1 MTLARPPGTPAA
13 PAQAQASG
21 PPIKVMI
28 VDDSVF
34 MRGILSK
41 WLGES
46 GEFTVVGTHPNGRR
60 AADDVQSSQ
69 PDVVILDLEM
79 PDMDGLTALPLILE
93 RKANTAVLVASAL
106 SRRGA
111 EVSLRA
117 LTLGAA
123 DYLPKPDSAR
133 GPVAAEE
140 FRAELLAKARSLGQR
155 VRRRSMPRPPVGS
168 TAGTPAA
175 GTPATAPAAA
185 PVRIGGLPR
194 TDGKLRAYS
203 RMPPALLA
211 IGSSTGGPQA
221 LTKLFADIGPFIGRV
236 PVLVVQHMPPTFTAI
251 LAEHI
256 ARASGRRCAEGRDGE
271 DLVAGQIY
279 VAPGGLHMDVAQ
291 SGGVSRIRLL
301 DTAPVNFCKP
311 AVDPMF
317 ESVAGIYGAAALGV
331 VLTGMGSDGARGA
344 LKIADLGGSVIAQ
357 DEESSVVWG
366 MPGATAAIG
375 ACAGILPMAE
385 IGPRVN
391 RLLTGGRE

>member
-13 PAQAQASG
+13 PAQAQPSG

-168 TAGTPAA
+168 TAGTAASPA
-175 GTPATAPAAA
+175 PAPAA
-185 PVRIGGLPR
+185 PKIPGLGKA
-194 TDGKLRAYS
+194 DGKLRAYS
-203 RMPPALLA
+203 RMPPGIVA

-221 LTKLFADIGPFIGRV
+221 LTKLFSDIGPSLGRV
-236 PVLVVQHMPPTFTAI
+236 PVLVVQHMPATFTAI

-279 VAPGGLHMDVAQ
+279 VAPGGLHMDVVQ

-317 ESVAGIYGAAALGV
+317 ESVAGIYGAAALGI

-344 LKIADLGGSVIAQ
+344 LKIADLGGSIIAQ

-375 ACAGILPMAE
+375 ACAGILPITE
-385 IGPRVN
+385 IGPKVN
-391 RLLTGGRE
+391 RMLTGGRE